1 MWVEAK
7 KLRPGEDVSV
17 HCQQIMNRI
26 AMQHNKAAFAC
37 YEFAVRGTKQKFAMK
52 TNKKGSKVDHLTNL
66 MNKASITRRK

>member
-1 MWVEAK
+1 
-7 KLRPGEDVSV
+7 
-17 HCQQIMNRI
+17 MNRI